1 MAIGKERNYPCS
13 RRQKSWCMSWLQP
26 TTRGLAV
33 RCRAAG
39 TQIGCGALWLVHG
52 FAALHGGAAGLPAD
66 GKAAHCHG
74 ENVHHMTL
82 SAPPPPNTA
91 MYPHVTATRGLAA
104 CTKWEVKVGLVARTA
119 NQRVS
124 YPFWARQPPSPPPQR
139 NGGRGGGGTG

>member
-82 SAPPPPNTA
+82 SAPPPQTQP
-91 MYPHVTATRGLAA
+91 
-104 CTKWEVKVGLVARTA
+104 CIRTSL
-119 NQRVS
+119 QQEG
-124 YPFWARQPPSPPPQR
+124 WQPAPS
-139 NGGRGGGGTG
+139 GK